1 MWYCLPRVQMP
12 SIISKIAGKNRFH
25 TWRYLCFWHT
35 VSIGMLLRSINL
47 CRVRIEAVL
56 LKSNILTTIQRSIA
70 EGGLRVEDLP
80 IDRRLRQK
88 PPSTNNQGQD
98 STEVSVGTGGPFGLW
113 HFMYRSIYLDQY
125 VSSEFSPPVTS
136 HRQQKR

>member
-1 MWYCLPRVQMP
+1 
-12 SIISKIAGKNRFH
+12 
-25 TWRYLCFWHT
+25 
-35 VSIGMLLRSINL
+35 MLLRSINL

-56 LKSNILTTIQRSIA
+56 LKSNILTTVQRSIA

-88 PPSTNNQGQD
+88 PSSTSNEGQV